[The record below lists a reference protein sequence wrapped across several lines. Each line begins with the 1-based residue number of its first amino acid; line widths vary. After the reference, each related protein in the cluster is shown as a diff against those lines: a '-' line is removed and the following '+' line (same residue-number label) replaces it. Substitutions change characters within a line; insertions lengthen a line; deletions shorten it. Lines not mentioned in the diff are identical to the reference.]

1 MREEFRPY
9 ILAFCCNW
17 CAYAGADLAGTS
29 RMQYAPTVR
38 IIRVMC
44 SGRVNPVFILEAL
57 KQGVDGVAILAC
69 HPGDCHYMTG
79 NFKAERRI
87 HLLKKLISEFG
98 IDSRRVKFDFV
109 SAAEGK
115 RFAEMINNFTE
126 ELKKLGPNPL
136 RELNAPAELEP

>member
-1 MREEFRPY
+1 MGEEFKPY

-29 RMQYAPTVR
+29 RMQYPPTVR

-44 SGRVNPVFILEAL
+44 SGRVNPAFILEAL

-69 HPGDCHYMTG
+69 HSGDCHYISG
-79 NFKAERRI
+79 NLTAERRI
-87 HLLKKLISEFG
+87 SLLKRTIAEFG
-98 IDSRRVKFDFV
+98 IDPQRVRFDFV

-115 RFAEMINNFTE
+115 KFAEVIEGFTE

-136 RELNAPAELEP
+136 IQPNIY